1 MDWIVYLWLI
11 LRWTLILF
19 TGLMVFVETILRLI
33 KHFYHVPIPSFATR
47 LIDNPIRRRFIQRP
61 EVIAER
67 MNLKPGMVVV
77 EIGPGT
83 GSYTI
88 AIAERILP
96 DGVVYA
102 VDVQESIVERL
113 KKRVEREGI
122 MNIYPKI
129 EDAYNL
135 SFGDNSV
142 DRVVAIACLPE
153 IPEPLRVLRECYRIL
168 KPDGLVCLSEVFPD
182 PDYPRRRT
190 EKRWADEAGFE
201 LDKEFGNWFTYQLN
215 FRKRRQVK

>member
-1 MDWIVYLWLI
+1 M
-11 LRWTLILF
+11 ILF

-77 EIGPGT
+77 EIGPGK
-83 GSYTI
+83 GSYTT

-102 VDVQESIVERL
+102 VDVQESVVERL
-113 KKRVEREGI
+113 KKRVEREGVT
-122 MNIYPKI
+122 NIYAKVD
-129 EDAYNL
+129 DAYNF
-135 SFGDNSV
+135 SFEDNSV
-142 DRVVAIACLPE
+142 E
-153 IPEPLRVLRECYRIL
+153 
-168 KPDGLVCLSEVFPD
+168 
-182 PDYPRRRT
+182 
-190 EKRWADEAGFE
+190 
-201 LDKEFGNWFTYQLN
+201 
-215 FRKRRQVK
+215 